1 MTLGERL
8 VRLRNQKGL
17 SQDALAEQ
25 LGVSRQSVSKWETD
39 TSVPELDKLL
49 KLSDLFEVSLDELVK
64 GKAVTPSAS
73 DSLTSPT
80 ALTAEDLRIH
90 RQKIAGIVLMAV
102 SAALTLLFRYFSF
115 LTLQVFVLGL
125 LCLLVRRRLA
135 LALGWTAWIFEFAI
149 TQYGTSINMAWLLS
163 PNYWKVSLP
172 LTLIL
177 AFVQLIALC
186 FLTWQ
191 TFRNPPGLLACWLIW
206 AGLFCAIYPL
216 RFFRGGKGIRLLTLS
231 YYQYSSMGA
240 ILLWCHIFALF
251 WLIHRTWK
259 HRRGIQAGK
268 KSPE

>member
-8 VRLRNQKGL
+8 VRLRNQRGM

-39 TSVPELDKLL
+39 ASVPELDKLL

-64 GKAVTPSAS
+64 GKAVTPSTL
-73 DSLTSPT
+73 DSLKSPAT
-80 ALTAEDLRIH
+80 LTAEDLRLH
-90 RQKIAGIVLMAV
+90 RQKIVGIVLMAV
-102 SAALTLLFRYFSF
+102 SAALTLVLFRHFIF
-115 LTLQVFVLGL
+115 LTLPFFVLGL

-135 LALGWTAWIFEFAI
+135 LALGWTAWIFGFAI
-149 TQYGTSINMAWLLS
+149 TQYGTSIRMAWLLA

-177 AFVQLIALC
+177 AVAQLITLC
-186 FLTWQ
+186 FLTWR
-191 TFRNPPGLLACWLIW
+191 TFRSPPGLPACWLIW

-216 RFFRGGKGIRLLTLS
+216 RFFLGSKGIRLLTLS

-251 WLIHRTWK
+251 WLICRTWTHK
-259 HRRGIQAGK
+259 RKI
-268 KSPE
+268 